1 MNEEIEYAEML
12 EIPVSTVNVIRKNK
26 KSRKVRVVG
35 ENLKEETI
43 SHINENTPYAAFS
56 SEYVEMGANAE
67 YANAADE
74 RNNQKEGAYPS
85 GFDEY
90 PDFAK
95 PIPRAERIKE
105 LVVKAE
111 FGVACALCLGIF
123 LTNVWMPKS
132 AINTFFRSLIAEEQ
146 ESVDERD
153 YTDFTLSGILGENTD
168 AEMTLSPTGILSF
181 TQAGCVYPTADGK
194 VAEVSQD
201 ENGKYTVKI
210 AHTDSFSGVIDGLDY
225 VYYTVGQTVKHNVP
239 VGYSEGENEVQ
250 VTMYSDGNLLNC
262 FSVTE
267 ENTLVWITDSK

>member
-26 KSRKVRVVG
+26 KSRKMRSG
-35 ENLKEETI
+35 DENLKEETI
-43 SHINENTPYAAFS
+43 SRINENTPYAACEDATGLENG
-56 SEYVEMGANAE
+56 EYFDGVDAQSNEME
-67 YANAADE
+67 D
-74 RNNQKEGAYPS
+74 AYPLDF
-85 GFDEY
+85 GEY
-90 PDFAK
+90 PDFIK
-95 PIPRAERIKE
+95 PISRAEQIKE
-105 LVVKAE
+105 IVVKAE

-132 AINTFFRSLIAEEQ
+132 AINTFFRSLVAEEQ
-146 ESVDERD
+146 AIVDERD
-153 YTDFTLSGILGENTD
+153 YTDFTLSGILGGNSD

-181 TQAGCVYPTADGK
+181 TQEGCVYPTADGT
-194 VAEVSQD
+194 VAEVLQD
-201 ENGKYTVKI
+201 ANGKYTVKI
-210 AHTDSFSGVIDGLDY
+210 AHTGSFSGVIDGLDY

-267 ENTLVWITDSK
+267 ENTLVWITESK